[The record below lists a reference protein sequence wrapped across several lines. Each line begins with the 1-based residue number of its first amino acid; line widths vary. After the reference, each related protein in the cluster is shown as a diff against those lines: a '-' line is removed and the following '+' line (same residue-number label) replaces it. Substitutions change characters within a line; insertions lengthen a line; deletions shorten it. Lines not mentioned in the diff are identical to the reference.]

1 MEFHGF
7 NRILDGSTRFYTTT
21 NFSYGFTDLTNLR
34 INAVV
39 IIRKFVKSVN
49 P

>member
-1 MEFHGF
+1 MEFYGF
-7 NRILDGSTRFYTTT
+7 NRILDGSTRLYTTT
-21 NFSYGFTDLTNLR
+21 NFSYGFTDLR
-34 INAVV
+34 IYAVV